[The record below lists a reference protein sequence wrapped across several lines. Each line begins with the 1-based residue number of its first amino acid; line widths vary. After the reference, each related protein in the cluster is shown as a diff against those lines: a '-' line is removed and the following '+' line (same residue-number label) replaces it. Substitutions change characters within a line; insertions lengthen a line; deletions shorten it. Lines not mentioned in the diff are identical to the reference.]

1 MSIFCLH
8 PADVLGRLKLGSCHM
23 PCVMTEAAIGQVT
36 DILGRTDREITEV
49 INIQSGK
56 PSLNRSVGQEFPLV
70 LLQNVS
76 HDRRHVTQ
84 P

>member
-36 DILGRTDREITEV
+36 DI
-49 INIQSGK
+49 SGT
-56 PSLNRSVGQEFPLV
+56 NGQGNNGSNQHPKWEAFTKQKRWPRV
-70 LLQNVS
+70 PTGPAPKC
-76 HDRRHVTQ
+76 VT
-84 P
+84 